1 MDGVGVRKQKRIPF
15 ISSIITQPKYK
26 IQNYDESI
34 EEKLNDTFGKKNQ
47 FSQKEVMKELN
58 EEDGEATG
66 AQIF

>member
-1 MDGVGVRKQKRIPF
+1 VGVRKQKRIPF